1 MWVESPSYVL
11 RRWTVLRELRDVPPG
26 RLLEIGC
33 GAGDLLARLV
43 GKGFSGTCVEVS
55 PAARAEATERLRRLP
70 TPVPVVEALD
80 EIEGVFDLVIA
91 CEVLEHI
98 EDDRR
103 ALREWFERVAP
114 GGRLLLTVP
123 AHPRRFGASDVW
135 AGHFRRYERAELIE
149 KLEEVGFGIERCT
162 CYGFPLGNVLEPIR
176 NLVNRY
182 RLRKRGDVDRVEGTL
197 RSGVE
202 RDVEKRLR
210 WLALPVFV
218 LPFCWLQ
225 LPFFETNR
233 GTGYLS
239 VARREEGPR
248 RNPVTI
254 RSGSA
259 ARREP
264 SE

>member
-11 RRWTVLRELRDVPPG
+11 RRWTVLRALRDVPRG

-43 GKGFSGTCVEVS
+43 GQGFSGTCVEVS
-55 PAARAEATERLRRLP
+55 PAARAEARKRLGQLP
-70 TPVPVVEALD
+70 TPVAVVEALD
-80 EIEGVFDLVIA
+80 EIDGVFDLLIA

-103 ALREWFERVAP
+103 ALREWFKRVAP

-123 AHPRRFGASDVW
+123 AHSRRFAASDAW
-135 AGHFRRYERAELIE
+135 AGHCRRYERAELIE
-149 KLEEVGFGIERCT
+149 KLEEAGFRIERCV
-162 CYGFPLGNVLEPIR
+162 CYGFPFGNVIEPLR

-182 RLRKRGDVDRVEGTL
+182 RLRKSGEVDRVESTL

-202 RDVEKRLR
+202 REVEKRLR

-225 LPFFETNR
+225 LPFFETAW

-239 VARREEGPR
+239 IARREDGPQR
-248 RNPVTI
+248 KLVSATY
-254 RSGSA
+254 GSA
-259 ARREP
+259 VQREL